1 MEFDIYKFSIKFR
14 ASMDWMLRDKFG
26 GEIKRDISSFVN
38 RRGKLDTEP
47 DCLDALRLLVELLV
61 TDAWYYKKPAG
72 FDSYMN
78 SFLARHGEGIRK
90 VEARNELVT
99 LIDKLGPPRIRN
111 RAKDSIQKLLTD
123 YSSLKQFTEQLYA
136 LALQDKSDVLGE
148 KGRDNYLRDFGYWD
162 RVPIDRHEMRFIIR
176 TGIYHAFSV
185 RDRNDPLEKG
195 SLQHSLAFFCDVYLG
210 GKPIEGIELSNAPGI
225 VDIFIWSYCA
235 KERYAIC
242 GSTPRCHDCQLSDS
256 CLLGCT
262 NIQRLYELGR
272 IEFSKGPNHS

>member
-14 ASMDWMLRDKFG
+14 ESMDWMLKDKFG
-26 GEIKRDISSFVN
+26 GEIKRDISSCVTK
-38 RRGKLDTEP
+38 RRELETVP

-61 TDAWYYKKPAG
+61 TNAWYYKKPAG
-72 FDSYMN
+72 FNSYMN
-78 SFLARHGEGIRK
+78 SFVARYGQNIRT
-90 VEARNELVT
+90 VEARNELAT
-99 LIDKLGPPRIRN
+99 LVGRLSPPLIRN
-111 RAKDSIQKLLTD
+111 RAKDSIQKLLAD

-162 RVPIDRHEMRFIIR
+162 RIPIDRHEMRFMIR
-176 TGIYHAFSV
+176 TGIYHVFSV
-185 RDRNDPLEKG
+185 RDKNDPLETG
-195 SLQHSLAFFCDVYLG
+195 DVYLG
-210 GKPIEGIELSNAPGI
+210 GKPIEKIELNNAPGI
-225 VDIFIWSYCA
+225 VDIFIWSYCS

-262 NIQRLYELGR
+262 NIQRLLELGR
-272 IEFSKGPNHS
+272 IEFSKRPNHS

>member
-14 ASMDWMLRDKFG
+14 ESMDWMLKDKFG
-26 GEIKRDISSFVN
+26 GEIKRDISSFVT
-38 RRGKLDTEP
+38 RRRELETVP
-47 DCLDALRLLVELLV
+47 DCLDALCLLVELLV
-61 TDAWYYKKPAG
+61 TNAWYYKKPAG
-72 FDSYMN
+72 FSSYMD
-78 SFLARHGEGIRK
+78 SFVARHGQNIRTI
-90 VEARNELVT
+90 EARNELAT
-99 LIDKLGPPRIRN
+99 LVDRLSPPLIRN

-162 RVPIDRHEMRFIIR
+162 RIPIDRHEIRFMIR
-176 TGIYHAFSV
+176 TGIYHVFYV
-185 RDRNDPLEKG
+185 RDKNDPLGKG

-210 GKPIEGIELSNAPGI
+210 GKPIEGIELSKAPGI
-225 VDIFIWSYCA
+225 VDIFIWSYCS

-242 GSTPRCHDCQLSDS
+242 GSTPRCHDCQLGDS

-262 NIQRLYELGR
+262 NIQRLLELGR
-272 IEFSKGPNHS
+272 VEFSKRPNHS

>member
-14 ASMDWMLRDKFG
+14 ESMGWMLKDKFG
-26 GEIKRDISSFVN
+26 REIKRDISSFVN

-47 DCLDALRLLVELLV
+47 DCLDALSLLVELLV
-61 TDAWYYKKPAG
+61 TNAWYYKKPAS

-78 SFLARHGEGIRK
+78 SFLARHCQNIRT
-90 VEARNELVT
+90 VEARNELAT
-99 LIDKLGPPRIRN
+99 LVYKLSPPLIRDH
-111 RAKDSIQKLLTD
+111 AKDNIQKLLTD
-123 YSSLKQFTEQLYA
+123 YSSFKQFTEQLYT
-136 LALQDKSDVLGE
+136 LALKNETDILGE

-162 RVPIDRHEMRFIIR
+162 RIPIDRHEMRFMIR
-176 TGIYHAFSV
+176 TGIYHVFSV
-185 RDRNDPLEKG
+185 RDENDPLEKR
-195 SLQHSLAFFCDVYLG
+195 SFQHSLAFFCDVYLR

-242 GSTPRCHDCQLSDS
+242 GSTPRCHNCQLSDS

-272 IEFSKGPNHS
+272 IEFLERSDNS